1 MPAPAKR
8 EKISLVRS
16 PGISVG
22 MSSRPRLVVVL
33 RGPAGGNLARP
44 GMPLSRSGSGLL
56 LCCPE
61 RPPGGHVADRGPAGA
76 LPLRPGIGILAER
89 DPLRRLAEAGDTAGF
104 LPASSR
110 LVLDQD
116 VVLALAVLA
125 PPEPDPHYPASLS
138 VISGSRCAHHSSAW
152 WWPVIRIWPG
162 AKAKPPRLPASPCW
176 LCSYSLP

>member
-1 MPAPAKR
+1 MPAPAKP

-16 PGISVG
+16 AGISVG
-22 MSSRPRLVVVL
+22 MSSRLCLVVVL
-33 RGPAGGNLARP
+33 SGPADGARARP
-44 GMPLSRSGSGLL
+44 GLPLSHSGSGLFS
-56 LCCPE
+56 CCSE
-61 RPPGGHVADRGPAGA
+61 RPPGDHVGDRGPAGA
-76 LPLRPGIGILAER
+76 LPLRPGVGVLAER
-89 DPLRRLAEAGDTAGF
+89 DPPWRLAEAGDTAGF

-110 LVLDQD
+110 LVLDED

-162 AKAKPPRLPASPCW
+162 AKAKPPWLRASPCW
-176 LCSYSLP
+176 LRSYSF